1 MNKLSY
7 GLKRI
12 MRRMKSHSKHF
23 LYFYEMA
30 IYFYR
35 TSLARHSLDGVQ
47 MQQTT
52 YLDLEMTRPTRWS
65 EKV

>member
-1 MNKLSY
+1 
-7 GLKRI
+7 